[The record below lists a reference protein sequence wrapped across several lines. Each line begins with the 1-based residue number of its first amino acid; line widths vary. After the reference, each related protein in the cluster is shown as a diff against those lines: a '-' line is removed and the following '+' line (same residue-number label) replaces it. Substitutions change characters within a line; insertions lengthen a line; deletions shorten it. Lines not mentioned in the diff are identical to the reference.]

1 MNENI
6 NELEPQRDVYSII
19 DYFGDHPIIL
29 LGVGISAVTI
39 AICKILDDKYNNLG
53 GK

>member
-1 MNENI
+1 MGGK
-6 NELEPQRDVYSII
+6 II
-19 DYFGDHPIIL
+19 TTSLL
-29 LGVGISAVTI
+29 LGIGISAVTI